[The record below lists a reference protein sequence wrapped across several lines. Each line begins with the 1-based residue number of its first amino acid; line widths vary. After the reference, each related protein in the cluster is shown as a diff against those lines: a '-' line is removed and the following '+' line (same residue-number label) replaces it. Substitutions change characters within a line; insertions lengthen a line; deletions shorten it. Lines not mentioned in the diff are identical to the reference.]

1 VSEIKLGNYR
11 DKDLAY
17 PRFIRNHLD
26 FGLENAPFFPLVSTT
41 LYPGRTMI
49 RHEH

>member
-1 VSEIKLGNYR
+1 VSEIKLGNYG

-26 FGLENAPFFPLVSTT
+26 FGLENSPFSPWLVPLYIQAVQ
-41 LYPGRTMI
+41 
-49 RHEH
+49 